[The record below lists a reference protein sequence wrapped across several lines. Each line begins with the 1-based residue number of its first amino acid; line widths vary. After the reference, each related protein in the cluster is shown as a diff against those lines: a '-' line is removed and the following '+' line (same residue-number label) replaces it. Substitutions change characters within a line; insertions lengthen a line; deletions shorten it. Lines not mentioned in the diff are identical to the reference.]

1 MNKTVNL
8 ERYSQQN
15 FTSKHVFVSFSWIL
29 LGYFY
34 ILSVPQLHRY
44 VPFLNKKRG
53 KKSRQKQEVLQEHK
67 PPSRQ
72 FTPWTVF
79 TFKARVFYFLYI
91 HFVFFG
97 LLKRTWE
104 VCDAVKLNAKC
115 SFLLLAL
122 LNPIWINLTQFWVKL
137 INFLF
142 TFVVHL

>member
-1 MNKTVNL
+1 M

-29 LGYFY
+29 LGYLY

-44 VPFLNKKRG
+44 VPFWIK
-53 KKSRQKQEVLQEHK
+53 KKSRQKQKVLQEHK

-97 LLKRTWE
+97 LLKHTWSLWCSE
-104 VCDAVKLNAKC
+104 IKCKVQLFVTGPIEPHLNKLDIILSK
-115 SFLLLAL
+115 
-122 LNPIWINLTQFWVKL
+122 